1 MTLRCAGFPAGLH
14 EAPMRAVFM
23 GTPAFAVPSL
33 DALCEVAEVVGVVCQ
48 PDRPAGR
55 GMQLAPPPVKVRA
68 VERGLEVIQP
78 AKLRDGTVAKWL
90 RDKQVDVALVVA
102 YGRILPREVLDAPR
116 AGCLNVHAS
125 LLPKYRGAAPI
136 TWAIVRGESETG
148 VGLMRMEEGLDTGGV
163 YAESR
168 LAIDPDE
175 TSAELSARLSQVA
188 GALIRE
194 SLALAVEGAL
204 VMRPQDDAHATLA
217 PILKKEDGVI
227 DWSRGAR
234 AIHDHVR
241 GMSPWPG
248 GTTRI
253 NGRTVK
259 VLRTRVVDFEVASPV
274 ERAPGVII
282 LADKHRVVV
291 AAADGLVEIVE
302 AQPEGKRAM
311 PASDLVHGRVLAVG
325 QKLG

>member
-1 MTLRCAGFPAGLH
+1 
-14 EAPMRAVFM
+14 MRAVFM

-68 VERGLEVIQP
+68 LERGLEVIQP
-78 AKLRDGTVAKWL
+78 TKLRDGAVASWL
-90 RDKQVDVALVVA
+90 RDKSVDVALVVA
-102 YGRILPREVLDAPR
+102 YGRILPRDVLDAPR
-116 AGCLNVHAS
+116 TGCLNVHAS
-125 LLPKYRGAAPI
+125 LLPRYRGAAPI
-136 TWAIVRGESETG
+136 TWAIVRGERETG
-148 VGLMRMEEGLDTGGV
+148 VDLMRMEEGLDTGGV
-163 YAESR
+163 YAEKR
-168 LAIDPDE
+168 VAIDPEE
-175 TSAELSARLSQVA
+175 TSAELSQRLSVIA
-188 GALIRE
+188 AALIRE
-194 SLALAVEGAL
+194 SLAKTVEGTLPIRA
-204 VMRPQDDAHATLA
+204 QDDALATLA

-227 DWSRGAR
+227 DWSRDAR

-248 GTTRI
+248 ATTRV
-253 NGRTVK
+253 NARTLK
-259 VLRTRVVDFEVASPV
+259 VLRTRVVDFEIASPV
-274 ERAPGVII
+274 ERAPGIVV

-291 AAADGLVEIVE
+291 ATSEGSIEIVD